1 VSTISLSPL
10 DLGIAALLVL
20 FLAGLTYRLGSDQA
34 RPLVIAAVRAIIQL
48 FLIGLVL
55 NVLFEFSRWYWVV
68 LTGLGTGLIAG
79 YEVNAR
85 QKRPFK
91 GWWGYGL
98 GTLSLFIS
106 TLCVLLLA
114 LAVIVQPEPWY
125 HPRYVIPLLGM
136 LLGNSMTG
144 IALALDRLTGEV
156 WQQRNV
162 IEARLMLGQDW
173 NEAISEI
180 RGEALRSGL
189 MPIINAMAAA
199 GIVSL
204 PGMMTGQILAGAP
217 PMEAV
222 KYQILIL
229 FLITVVS
236 GVGVII
242 ASYMGSRRLFD
253 CRERLVLDRL
263 QLK

>member
-1 VSTISLSPL
+1 MNTISLSSA
-10 DLGIAALLVL
+10 DLGLAAFLVL
-20 FLAGLTYRLGSDQA
+20 IVAGLTYRLGSDQA
-34 RPLVIAAVRAIIQL
+34 QPLVIAALRTIIQL
-48 FLIGLVL
+48 MLIGIVL
-55 NVLFEFSRWYWVV
+55 NVLFESSRGYWVAI
-68 LTGLGTGLIAG
+68 TGLGMGLVAG

-85 QKRPFK
+85 QKHPFK

-98 GTLSLFIS
+98 GTLSLFVS
-106 TLCVLLLA
+106 TLCVLLLT
-114 LAVIVQPEPWY
+114 LVVIVQPDPWY

-144 IALALDRLTGEV
+144 IALALDRLTGGA
-156 WQQRNV
+156 WQQRGI

-173 NEAISEI
+173 NQAINEI

-199 GIVSL
+199 GVVSL
-204 PGMMTGQILAGAP
+204 PGMMTGQILAGAL
-217 PMEAV
+217 PMDAV

-229 FLITVVS
+229 FLITAVS

-242 ASYMGSRRLFD
+242 ATRMGSRRLFD
-253 CRERLVLDRL
+253 QRERLVLERL
-263 QLK
+263 KAK